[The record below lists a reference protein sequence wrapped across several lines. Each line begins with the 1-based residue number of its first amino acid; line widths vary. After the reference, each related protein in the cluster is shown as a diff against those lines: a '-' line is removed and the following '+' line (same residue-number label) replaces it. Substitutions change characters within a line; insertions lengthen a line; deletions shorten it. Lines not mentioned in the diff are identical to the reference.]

1 MKGPGR
7 MRFRKAVAYVIAVC
21 SLLGIGA
28 IGFLNRTA
36 LAKEA
41 HNWHILPQPER
52 LTELYFTEPNQLPN
66 GSSSEQMI
74 AFTVRNLEYQTT
86 TYTYTILAESE
97 DEDEVEHVLGE
108 GAFTLNQNQSGTT
121 SKTVRLPSLSGRA
134 KVVLFLTTKDLMP
147 RVVSLPLTASQSII
161 GQTRLTQMMT
171 RSNHEDARIPI

>member
-134 KVVLFLTTKDLMP
+134 KV
-147 RVVSLPLTASQSII
+147 RVVLDYEGFNAKGGVLASHRQSIHYW
-161 GQTRLTQMMT
+161 T
-171 RSNHEDARIPI
+171 DAVNTNDDAE